1 MVFFSSKRAS
11 VIREKRLRVLSLQRG
26 ILLEMRVRWNWGL
39 KVTFPFCCSR
49 GDKKVRRTEKR
60 WKEGEKS
67 WEEQRSREKQREELR
82 KIEKRVAKSV
92 EERWE
97 EVGKSQQELRLEG
110 EKRWEE
116 VWEVEKSSEDIEER
130 IRVERWEELRRA
142 LRRVDKSWE
151 ELRRTGKIRGTTATP
166 IRKTFPAILYEH
178 IFRVET
184 SAARLVRACIEVEIL
199 WILVRKAPCME
210 ILPVPWKG
218 PCVEI
223 LQVSSKGPCIYIY
236 IQILWVLL
244 CRPCKDLANFKGSLY
259 RELVNSECPCL
270 EILWVLLKSPCKEIL
285 QFDWKGLCKEIL
297 RGPGNVL
304 VSMWRSCEFFWKGFL
319 QRDLA
324 SSLNRSFQIDLVFF
338 FERALAKRSC
348 KFLEQVLVNRSCE
361 CSWSL
366 SRDLASSLQVSLYTD
381 LVSSSKGPCIDVEIL
396 WTLLRRV
403 LAKRSCKFLERA
415 LPRKSCVFLLMVL
428 AKRSCYLIER
438 VLVGRFELLS
448 KTAV

>member
-1 MVFFSSKRAS
+1 MARS
-11 VIREKRLRVLSLQRG
+11 VQKSLEE
-26 ILLEMRVRWNWGL
+26 LT
-39 KVTFPFCCSR
+39 KV
-49 GDKKVRRTEKR
+49 
-60 WKEGEKS
+60 EKS
-67 WEEQRSREKQREELR
+67 WEEVKRVEKNREDSRHYRNSYTQNFPGTPIWTHLPSGNFRRPPCAGLYRSRDLVNSCEKGSLHGDFASSLKGSLSFFQG
-82 KIEKRVAKSV
+82 SV
-92 EERWE
+92 
-97 EVGKSQQELRLEG
+97 
-110 EKRWEE
+110 
-116 VWEVEKSSEDIEER
+116 
-130 IRVERWEELRRA
+130 
-142 LRRVDKSWE
+142 
-151 ELRRTGKIRGTTATP
+151 
-166 IRKTFPAILYEH
+166 
-178 IFRVET
+178 
-184 SAARLVRACIEVEIL
+184 
-199 WILVRKAPCME
+199 
-210 ILPVPWKG
+210 
-218 PCVEI
+218 
-223 LQVSSKGPCIYIY
+223 YIY

-244 CRPCKDLANFKGSLY
+244 RRPCKDLANFKGSLY

-403 LAKRSCKFLERA
+403 LVKRSCKFLERA

>member
-110 EKRWEE
+110 EKRREE

-166 IRKTFPAILYEH
+166 IRKTFPALLYEH

-236 IQILWVLL
+236 IYRSCEFFCAVLVKILQISKGPCTESLWTRSVLVWRSCEFSWRVL
-244 CRPCKDLANFKGSLY
+244 VKRSCNLIEKVFVKRFCEVLEMSLY
-259 RELVNSECPCL
+259 RCGDLVNSFE
-270 EILWVLLKSPCKEIL
+270 KGSCKEIL
-285 QFDWKGLCKEIL
+285 Q
-297 RGPGNVL
+297 V
-304 VSMWRSCEFFWKGFL
+304 
-319 QRDLA
+319 
-324 SSLNRSFQIDLVFF
+324 
-338 FERALAKRSC
+338 
-348 KFLEQVLVNRSCE
+348 
-361 CSWSL
+361 
-366 SRDLASSLQVSLYTD
+366 
-381 LVSSSKGPCIDVEIL
+381 L
-396 WTLLRRV
+396 WTG
-403 LAKRSCKFLERA
+403 
-415 LPRKSCVFLLMVL
+415 P
-428 AKRSCYLIER
+428 
-438 VLVGRFELLS
+438 S
-448 KTAV
+448 K